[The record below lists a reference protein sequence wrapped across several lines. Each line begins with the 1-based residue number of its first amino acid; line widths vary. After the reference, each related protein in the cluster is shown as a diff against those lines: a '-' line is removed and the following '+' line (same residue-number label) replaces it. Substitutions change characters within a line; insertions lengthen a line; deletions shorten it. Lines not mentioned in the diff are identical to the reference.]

1 VEERDQ
7 PVAPARPNGADVPV
21 LLAEVDP
28 IGATRRPTGLPEL
41 DRVLDGG
48 LVPGSVTLLGGE
60 PGMGKSTLVLQA
72 LAAMC
77 ERGARALLVTAEE
90 SKDQVRLRASRLG
103 AVPPGLFVVSDT
115 ALPTILAHVDELQP
129 HVVAVDSIQT
139 VVDPDLPG
147 AAGSVS
153 QVRDCAARL
162 VRMAKERDV
171 TVLLIGHVTKDGSLA
186 GPRVLEH
193 VVDTVLAF
201 DGDRHHALR
210 MVHALKHRFGSTQ
223 ELGLF
228 EMTGAGLAG
237 VSDPSA
243 LFLADRRPDGP
254 GSVVAPVLEG
264 ARPLLVEVQA
274 LVAPTNAPMP
284 RRNAQGL
291 EGSRLALLLAVL
303 ERRTHIES
311 LAGFDVWAS
320 VAGGVRVSE
329 AAADLAAAIA
339 VTSARLEIAVP
350 ADMVAIGEVGLG
362 GEVRQVGQLSRRLA
376 EAARLGFE
384 TAIVP
389 TSAPAIQGIRMVRVP
404 DLATALE
411 AAGLGAQAVAKA

>member
-1 VEERDQ
+1 
-7 PVAPARPNGADVPV
+7 
-21 LLAEVDP
+21 
-28 IGATRRPTGLPEL
+28 
-41 DRVLDGG
+41 
-48 LVPGSVTLLGGE
+48 
-60 PGMGKSTLVLQA
+60 
-72 LAAMC
+72 
-77 ERGARALLVTAEE
+77 
-90 SKDQVRLRASRLG
+90 
-103 AVPPGLFVVSDT
+103 
-115 ALPTILAHVDELQP
+115 
-129 HVVAVDSIQT
+129 
-139 VVDPDLPG
+139 
-147 AAGSVS
+147 
-153 QVRDCAARL
+153 
-162 VRMAKERDV
+162 
-171 TVLLIGHVTKDGSLA
+171 
-186 GPRVLEH
+186 
-193 VVDTVLAF
+193 
-201 DGDRHHALR
+201 
-210 MVHALKHRFGSTQ
+210 
-223 ELGLF
+223 
-228 EMTGAGLAG
+228 
-237 VSDPSA
+237 
-243 LFLADRRPDGP
+243 
-254 GSVVAPVLEG
+254 
-264 ARPLLVEVQA
+264 VQA

-339 VTSARLEIAVP
+339 VASARLEIAVP

-362 GEVRQVGQLSRRLA
+362 GEVRQVGQLSRRVA